1 MRQGTVK
8 LERGG
13 WRTWLCWLA
22 SFVVAVPVLWLAVGW
37 LADLGLEGLM
47 LQVCAAVTSL
57 GLFWGLLSCF
67 GTLFSSGD
75 PQTVRWTLTEE
86 TLRLVKDVIPGS
98 RSAWST
104 AGSGGTGTSSILR
117 PPDATGFCGVYRE
130 KNRTRR
136 CGLWWRPWAT
146 AGNGS
151 YERGREQT

>member
-86 TLRLVKDVIPGS
+86 TLRLGKDVIPRTQPGF
-98 RSAWST
+98 
-104 AGSGGTGTSSILR
+104 AGCTGRRTGRGAAGFGGGPGLR
-117 PPDATGFCGVYRE
+117 PEMGVRE
-130 KNRTRR
+130 KGENKHEFY
-136 CGLWWRPWAT
+136 GHI
-146 AGNGS
+146 
-151 YERGREQT
+151 

>member
-13 WRTWLCWLA
+13 WRTWLSWLA

-37 LADLGLEGLM
+37 MADLGLDGLM

-75 PQTVRWTLTEE
+75 AQTVRWTLTGVDPHGPLLE
-86 TLRLVKDVIPGS
+86 
-98 RSAWST
+98 AWGP
-104 AGSGGTGTSSILR
+104 A
-117 PPDATGFCGVYRE
+117 CCQY
-130 KNRTRR
+130 
-136 CGLWWRPWAT
+136 
-146 AGNGS
+146 
-151 YERGREQT
+151 

>member
-13 WRTWLCWLA
+13 WRTWLGWLL

-37 LADLGLEGLM
+37 MADLGLDGLM

-75 PQTVRWTLTEE
+75 PQTVRWTLTED
-86 TLRLVKDVIPGS
+86 TLRLGKDAIPRES
-98 RSAWST
+98 IRMVHCWKR
-104 AGSGGTGTSSILR
+104 GG
-117 PPDATGFCGVYRE
+117 PA
-130 KNRTRR
+130 RR
-136 CGLWWRPWAT
+136 Q
-146 AGNGS
+146 
-151 YERGREQT
+151 Y